1 MVDISELINEIG
13 ADLPCG
19 SDLEYDS
26 GRLAL
31 NTGIQGTPEDQF
43 SGQKFEPPNWREIQK
58 QAIALLKKSKDLQV
72 ILYLIRALIP
82 VEGVCGLRDGLNL
95 LEQTLK
101 AYWPSVYPLLDPDD
115 NDPTQRLN
123 IIEELCSWEFIL
135 NPLSVCIL
143 AESKSIGRVSLRDIQ
158 YASDKLPVPAGVTK
172 SDLNVIKA
180 VFDDHNPEELQTLYQ
195 AIIESEQLVRQIES
209 VVAENVTGVGNGVN
223 LEAIK
228 SLLKEMRYSFEQFVD
243 ATSGDKNNADQQE
256 EAGDDDSST
265 TQSRGKTGNK
275 GVGEINSRT
284 DVIKTLE
291 LICKYYAENE
301 PSSPVPILL
310 ERAKK
315 LAVANFMEI
324 IMNLAPDALNQIQ
337 NIKGPDS
344 ESN

>member
-1 MVDISELINEIG
+1 MADISELTSEISS
-13 ADLPCG
+13 DLPCG

-31 NTGIQGTPEDQF
+31 NTAIQGTPEDQF

-58 QAIALLKKSKDLQV
+58 QSVTLLKKSKDLQV

-82 VEGVCGLRDGLNL
+82 LEGVCGLRDGLNL

-101 AYWPSVYPLLDPDD
+101 AYWPVVYPLLDPDD

-123 IIEELCSWEFIL
+123 IIEELCSWEYIL

-143 AESKSIGRVSLRDIQ
+143 VESKSIGRVSLRDIQ
-158 YASDKLPVPAGVTK
+158 YANEKLPVPAGITK
-172 SDLNVIKA
+172 PEVNVIKA
-180 VFDDHNPEELQTLYQ
+180 VFDDNDPEQLQILYQ
-195 AIIESEQLVRQIES
+195 AILDSEQLVKQIES
-209 VVAENVTGVGNGVN
+209 IVADNVTGIGNGVN
-223 LEAIK
+223 LEALK
-228 SLLKEMRYSFEQFVD
+228 SLLKEMHFSFDQFVEASSAD
-243 ATSGDKNNADQQE
+243 DNNTKEQDE
-256 EAGDDDSST
+256 VGDDSST
-265 TQSRGKTGNK
+265 TQSRGKTANK
-275 GVGEINSRT
+275 GIGDISSRS
-284 DVIKTLE
+284 DVIKTLD

-324 IMNLAPDALNQIQ
+324 IMNLAPDALNQIE
-337 NIKGPDS
+337 NIKGPES

>member
-1 MVDISELINEIG
+1 
-13 ADLPCG
+13 
-19 SDLEYDS
+19 
-26 GRLAL
+26 
-31 NTGIQGTPEDQF
+31 
-43 SGQKFEPPNWREIQK
+43 
-58 QAIALLKKSKDLQV
+58 
-72 ILYLIRALIP
+72 
-82 VEGVCGLRDGLNL
+82 
-95 LEQTLK
+95 
-101 AYWPSVYPLLDPDD
+101 
-115 NDPTQRLN
+115 
-123 IIEELCSWEFIL
+123 
-135 NPLSVCIL
+135 
-143 AESKSIGRVSLRDIQ
+143 
-158 YASDKLPVPAGVTK
+158 
-172 SDLNVIKA
+172 
-180 VFDDHNPEELQTLYQ
+180 
-195 AIIESEQLVRQIES
+195 
-209 VVAENVTGVGNGVN
+209 
-223 LEAIK
+223 
-228 SLLKEMRYSFEQFVD
+228 MRYSFEQFVD